1 LGGRGSA
8 NPDDRPVHI
17 DATSPIAATPYS
29 SASGSPTS
37 RNSLRCSSCA
47 TACLRSGTCPSIAP
61 VDLAMLPPE
70 PIRPARGGAPLLLRL
85 PSTTWRTLST
95 AGCQP
100 HSYAARLIEE
110 KVREGLGVDPR
121 AEAAVDVR
129 WGRVSPGD
137 PNGGKMRDAGVALGR
152 SRGRCPAA
160 RDHYSGQIA
169 SLGSRWG
176 GRRTVDLVR
185 VLAR

>member
-1 LGGRGSA
+1 VAGGRLTQTTAPSTSMPHRPLQRRRIPALVAAPLAEILYDVPPALLRASA
-8 NPDDRPVHI
+8 
-17 DATSPIAATPYS
+17 AAP
-29 SASGSPTS
+29 
-37 RNSLRCSSCA
+37 
-47 TACLRSGTCPSIAP
+47 CPSIAP
-61 VDLAMLPPE
+61 VASAMLPPE
-70 PIRPARGGAPLLLRL
+70 PIRPARGGTPLLLRL
-85 PSTTWRTLST
+85 PSTTWRTLPT
-95 AGCQP
+95 AGCRP

-121 AEAAVDVR
+121 SEAAVDVR
-129 WGRVSPGD
+129 WGWVSPGD

-152 SRGRCPAA
+152 SRGRCSAA

-185 VLAR
+185 VLAW